1 MRERSKNPLAAPLCA
16 AWPKAFTNG
25 PKPKPLKVGIHL
37 DILSS
42 GRFEAE
48 TVSKMLAAYTG
59 RPAYLKALKLGADR
73 VDLEGQLCGRVET
86 EDEEHAKVKLARF
99 KMRQKEKAKAAK
111 AAKPP
116 ALETA
121 KPKASRLAPS
131 GRVILTIPRSVE
143 C

>member
-1 MRERSKNPLAAPLCA
+1 MWAGKITGEPITQPALAQNLP
-16 AWPKAFTNG
+16 G
-25 PKPKPLKVGIHL
+25 PNPKPLKVGIHL

-48 TVSKMLAAYTG
+48 AVRKMLAAYTG
-59 RPAYLKALKLGADR
+59 RAAYLTALRLGADR

-111 AAKPP
+111 PP
-116 ALETA
+116 APETA
-121 KPKASRLAPS
+121 KPEAPRLAPS